1 MDIKK
6 IAILGSGSMGTAILS
21 GLLKAGF
28 DAANVAVSTKSVA
41 SADKLVQLYG
51 VTAHPTEV
59 NPEANANAVIGAD
72 VVLVA
77 VKPLY
82 VPEVLRAVSHNLAD
96 GALVISVA
104 AGVTTATM
112 EECVP
117 ASVSVIR
124 SMPNTPAIV
133 GRAVTGVAAGS
144 RASAEQL
151 TRAVSMF
158 ETVGRVVVLPEAQ
171 IDELG
176 TVSGSGPAY
185 VFFLIEKLTQA
196 AVEMGFDEATAQLL
210 VQETFLGA
218 SELLAASGKPP
229 AELRRQVTSPN
240 GTTERAIAQ
249 LETGHLEELF
259 ARATKAA
266 LARSKELAAGK

>member
-28 DAANVAVSTKSVA
+28 DAGSVSVSTKSQA
-41 SADKLVQLYG
+41 SANRLAETFG
-51 VTAHPTEV
+51 VTGYSDEASS
-59 NPEANANAVIGAD
+59 EANSLAVAGAD
-72 VVLVA
+72 LVLVA
-77 VKPLY
+77 VKPAY
-82 VPEVLRAVSHNLAD
+82 VTEVLREVSPSLNTD
-96 GALVISVA
+96 ALVVSVA
-104 AGVTTATM
+104 AGITTATI
-112 EECVP
+112 EAAVP
-117 ASVSVIR
+117 ASVAVIR

-133 GRAVTGVAAGS
+133 GRAVTGVAKGS
-144 RASAEQL
+144 RASDVQL
-151 TRAVSMF
+151 NRATSLF
-158 ETVGRVVVLPEAQ
+158 ETVGKVVVLPESQ

-185 VFFLIEKLTQA
+185 VFFLIEQFTKA
-196 AVEMGFDEATAQLL
+196 AMDLGFDAETAHLL
-210 VQETFLGA
+210 VSETFLGA
-218 SELLAASGKPP
+218 SELLAASDRSP

-249 LETGHLEELF
+249 LETGDLHELF
-259 ARATKAA
+259 AKATRAA